1 MIDQNLIST
10 GSPLVGGGLL
20 GFVTGFAIK
29 KIMKLAFITIGL
41 LSLFLGFLGIST
53 GFQLDSSLTD
63 VTLTITHLLEKNL
76 VTTYDAEKILWA
88 LLGSVYLY
96 EVEEG
101 KRSKYEIV
109 DMFEA
114 QRELLLKEFSR
125 IEGVGDDKEE
135 QRTGNKCGGYVD
147 QFWMRSG

>member
-1 MIDQNLIST
+1 LQIN
-10 GSPLVGGGLL
+10 
-20 GFVTGFAIK
+20 K
-29 KIMKLAFITIGL
+29 
-41 LSLFLGFLGIST
+41 
-53 GFQLDSSLTD
+53 DSSLTD
-63 VTLTITHLLEKNL
+63 MALTITHLLEKNL

-109 DMFEA
+109 DMIEA

-125 IEGVGDDKEE
+125 MEDVGD
-135 QRTGNKCGGYVD
+135 G
-147 QFWMRSG
+147 